1 MFILYS
7 IIGVFWDSLL
17 DMPWLLL
24 LLYAGSFFMANYGP
38 NTTTFLLPSVTYSE
52 ECRSTLNGI
61 SAAAGKLGALVGA
74 GMFSPATDLW
84 GISVVMMIC
93 GLVSLV
99 AWGLTNFSLGTSF
112 RR

>member
-7 IIGVFWDSLL
+7 IIGLFWDSLIN
-17 DMPWLLL
+17 MQWLLI
-24 LLYAGSFFMANYGP
+24 LLYAGTFAFSNYGP

-74 GMFSPATDLW
+74 RLFAPATDMW
-84 GISVVMMIC
+84 GISVVMTCC
-93 GLVSLV
+93 GLTSLLAMV
-99 AWGLTNFSLGTSF
+99 TTAMTLMNK
-112 RR
+112 

>member
-7 IIGVFWDSLL
+7 IIGLLWDALSSKQ
-17 DMPWLLL
+17 WLLL
-24 LLYAGSFFMANYGP
+24 LLYAGTFFASNYGP

-74 GMFSPATDLW
+74 RMFAPATDVW
-84 GISVVMMIC
+84 GISVVMMSC
-93 GLVSLV
+93 GAVSLV
-99 AWGLTNFSLGTSF
+99 AWLLTFFTLGSYF